1 VHCPAALTGDGA
13 VTFFDVSAFIQL
25 FAGGDDGADWNS
37 DGVFNFFDIFAY
49 LQDFNAGC
57 H

>member
-1 VHCPAALTGDGA
+1 MHCPAALTGDGA